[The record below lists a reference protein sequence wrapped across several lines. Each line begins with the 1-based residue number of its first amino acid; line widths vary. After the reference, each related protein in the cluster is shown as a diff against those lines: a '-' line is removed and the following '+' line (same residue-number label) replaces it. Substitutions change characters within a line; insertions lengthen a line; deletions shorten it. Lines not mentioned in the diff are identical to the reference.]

1 MIILKNPQE
10 LNLMKKACAISAEVL
25 QMAGELVQPGISTWE
40 IDRKVEEFIRSR
52 GAIPSFK
59 GYGGF
64 PGSACISL
72 NDTVI
77 HGIPSKKII
86 LKEGDIVSIDVGA
99 YIDGF
104 HGDNAYTFACGE
116 VSEDAKRLMAAT
128 KHSLEL
134 AIEQAVKGNR
144 IGDICNAVQTYIEA
158 QGFSVVRDFVGHGIG
173 RDLHEAPE
181 VPNYG
186 RAGRGPRL
194 VPGMTIAIEPM
205 VNQYGYG
212 VKVLDDD
219 WTTVTKDGG
228 LSAHFENT
236 VLITD
241 EKPVILTSV

>member
-40 IDRKVEEFIRSR
+40 IDRKIEEYIRSR

-104 HGDNAYTFACGE
+104 HGDNAYTYACGK
-116 VSEDAKRLMAAT
+116 VSEDAQRLMDAT

-144 IGDICNAVQTYIEA
+144 IGDIGNAVQTYIEA

-186 RAGRGPRL
+186 MAGRGPRL

-212 VKVLDDD
+212 VKILDDD

-228 LSAHFENT
+228 LSAHFEKT

>member
-86 LKEGDIVSIDVGA
+86 L
-99 YIDGF
+99 
-104 HGDNAYTFACGE
+104 
-116 VSEDAKRLMAAT
+116 
-128 KHSLEL
+128 
-134 AIEQAVKGNR
+134 
-144 IGDICNAVQTYIEA
+144 
-158 QGFSVVRDFVGHGIG
+158 
-173 RDLHEAPE
+173 
-181 VPNYG
+181 
-186 RAGRGPRL
+186 
-194 VPGMTIAIEPM
+194 
-205 VNQYGYG
+205 
-212 VKVLDDD
+212 
-219 WTTVTKDGG
+219 
-228 LSAHFENT
+228 
-236 VLITD
+236 
-241 EKPVILTSV
+241 

>member
-144 IGDICNAVQTYIEA
+144 IGDIGNAVQTYIEA

-236 VLITD
+236 VLITE